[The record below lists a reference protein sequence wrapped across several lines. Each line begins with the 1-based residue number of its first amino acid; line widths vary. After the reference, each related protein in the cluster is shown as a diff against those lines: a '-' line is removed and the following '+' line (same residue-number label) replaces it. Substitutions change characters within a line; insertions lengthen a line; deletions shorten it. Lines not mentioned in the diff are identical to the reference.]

1 MKMSKRFML
10 IGFLLATAAFAYAQT
25 VENVILMIPDGCSGN
40 LIELYKM
47 VSKQDPN
54 KFPPLAFEDIQ
65 TGMICT
71 LNCDG
76 RTTDSAAAG
85 TAYATGVKTKN
96 AYLSVSP
103 DGKTLPTIAEKA
115 KQKGLGVGLVTSDSI
130 NGATPSAFCAH
141 VSNRGKVE
149 DIKKMREA
157 QGFDVAEGSE
167 KKNLLAEKT
176 KDALQLL
183 SQNKKGF
190 FLMVEGGAIDHSQH
204 ANNPM
209 GALEDLEDFN
219 RAVTVV
225 RAFVKSNGKTLLVI
239 APDHDTGG
247 MTITGTNLVGQ
258 LVTQKVT
265 AKDMTKKLEKSEAT
279 HTVQS
284 ISAAI
289 TQEYK
294 IAVPADEIEK
304 IFKANEKEYGK
315 RSKKEK
321 DQHLLEKVARLINA
335 TVFGVSYTT
344 GGHTEIDVPLW
355 STGPKA
361 MSGKVDNTDVN
372 KHLVNVL
379 GL

>member
-1 MKMSKRFML
+1 
-10 IGFLLATAAFAYAQT
+10 
-25 VENVILMIPDGCSGN
+25 MIPDGCSGN
-40 LIELYKM
+40 LVELYKM

-65 TGMICT
+65 TGMIST

-76 RTTDSAAAG
+76 RTSDSAAAG
-85 TAYATGVKTKN
+85 TAFATGVKTKN
-96 AYLSVSP
+96 AYLAMSP
-103 DGKTLPTIAEKA
+103 DGKVLPTIAEKA

-141 VSNRGKVE
+141 VSNRSKVE

-167 KKNLLAEKT
+167 KKNLLVEKT

-219 RAVTVV
+219 RAVAVV
-225 RAFVKSNGKTLLVI
+225 RTFVKSNGKTLLVI

-247 MTITGTNLVGQ
+247 MTITDTNLVSNFCKKTVSGQ
-258 LVTQKVT
+258 NLKQKFMNTQ
-265 AKDMTKKLEKSEAT
+265 
-279 HTVQS
+279 
-284 ISAAI
+284 
-289 TQEYK
+289 
-294 IAVPADEIEK
+294 
-304 IFKANEKEYGK
+304 
-315 RSKKEK
+315 
-321 DQHLLEKVARLINA
+321 
-335 TVFGVSYTT
+335 VFGVNYTT
-344 GGHTEIDVPLW
+344 GGHTAIDVPLW

-372 KHLVNVL
+372 KHLVSVL

>member
-1 MKMSKRFML
+1 MIMNRSAVFS
-10 IGFLLATAAFAYAQT
+10 FLLATAVFAHAQT

-40 LIELYKM
+40 LVELYKM
-47 VSKQDPN
+47 VSKQDPK

-96 AYLSVSP
+96 AYLSMSP
-103 DGKTLPTIAEKA
+103 DGKMLPTIAEKA
-115 KQKGLGVGLVTSDSI
+115 KKKGLGVGLLTSDSI

-149 DIKKMREA
+149 DIKTMREA
-157 QGFDVAEGSE
+157 QGFDVVEGSE
-167 KKNLLAEKT
+167 RKNRLSEKT
-176 KDALQLL
+176 TDALQLL
-183 SQNKKGF
+183 SKNKKGF
-190 FLMVEGGAIDHSQH
+190 FLMVEGGEIDHAQH
-204 ANNPM
+204 ANNPV

-219 RAVTVV
+219 RAVAVV
-225 RAFVKSNGKTLLVI
+225 RTFVKSNGKTLLII

-247 MTITGTNLVGQ
+247 MTITGTNLVSH
-258 LVTQKVT
+258 LL
-265 AKDMTKKLEKSEAT
+265 AFPLSPKDMTKKLEKSDKAL
-279 HTVQS
+279 TVS
-284 ISAAI
+284 SVSAAI
-289 TQEYK
+289 AQEYK
-294 IAVPADEIEK
+294 VTIPMEELEK
-304 IFKANEKEYGK
+304 VFKANEKEYGK
-315 RSKKEK
+315 RSKK
-321 DQHLLEKVARLINA
+321 DQVQHVLEKVARLVN
-335 TVFGVSYTT
+335 TYVFGVSYTT

-361 MSGKVDNTDVN
+361 MSGKVDNTDVS
-372 KHLVNVL
+372 KHIANVL

>member
-1 MKMSKRFML
+1 M
-10 IGFLLATAAFAYAQT
+10 T
-25 VENVILMIPDGCSGN
+25 
-40 LIELYKM
+40 
-47 VSKQDPN
+47 
-54 KFPPLAFEDIQ
+54 
-65 TGMICT
+65 
-71 LNCDG
+71 
-76 RTTDSAAAG
+76 
-85 TAYATGVKTKN
+85 
-96 AYLSVSP
+96 P
-103 DGKTLPTIAEKA
+103 DGKVLPTVAEKA
-115 KQKGLGVGLVTSDSI
+115 KQKGLGVGLLTSDSI

-157 QGFDVAEGSE
+157 QGFDVTEGSE
-167 KKNLLAEKT
+167 KKNRLAEKT
-176 KDALQLL
+176 TEALQLL

-204 ANNPM
+204 SNNPV

-225 RAFVKSNGKTLLVI
+225 RTFMKSNGKTLLII

-247 MTITGTNLVGQ
+247 MTITGTNLVSDLCKKTVSGQ
-258 LVTQKVT
+258 DLKQ
-265 AKDMTKKLEKSEAT
+265 KLEKAEKK
-279 HTVQS
+279 HTIES

-294 IAVPADEIEK
+294 VTLSADELDK
-304 IFKANEKEYGK
+304 IFKAEEKDPGK
-315 RSKKEK
+315 RNK
-321 DQHLLEKVARLINA
+321 DDHGQNLVNKVVRLVN
-335 TVFGVSYTT
+335 TYVFGVNYST

-355 STGPKA
+355 SAGPKA

-372 KHLVNVL
+372 KHIVNAL

>member
-1 MKMSKRFML
+1 MILKRSTIFS
-10 IGFLLATAAFAYAQT
+10 FLLATAVFSYAQQ

-40 LIELYKM
+40 LIELYKI
-47 VSKQDPN
+47 VSKQDPK
-54 KFPPLAFEDIQ
+54 KFPPLAFDDIQ

-96 AYLSVSP
+96 AYVSMSP
-103 DGKTLPTIAEKA
+103 DGKVLPTIAEKA
-115 KQKGLGVGLVTSDSI
+115 KQKGLGVGLLTSDSI

-149 DIKKMREA
+149 DITKMREA
-157 QGFDVAEGSE
+157 QGFDVVEGSE
-167 KKNLLAEKT
+167 KKNRLGDKT

-183 SQNKKGF
+183 SKNKKGF
-190 FLMVEGGAIDHSQH
+190 FLMVEGGEIDHAQH
-204 ANNPM
+204 ANNPA

-219 RAVTVV
+219 RAVVVV
-225 RAFVKSNGKTLLVI
+225 RAFVKSNGKTLLII

-247 MTITGTNLVGQ
+247 MSITGTNLVGQ
-258 LVTQKVT
+258 LIVQKLT
-265 AKDMTKKLEKSEAT
+265 AKALTKKLEKSDT
-279 HTVQS
+279 RHTIQS
-284 ISAAI
+284 LAAAI

-294 IAVPADEIEK
+294 IDVPATEIEK

-315 RSKKEK
+315 RSKRDQ
-321 DQHLLEKVARLINA
+321 DQHLLEKVARLIN
-335 TVFGVSYTT
+335 TYVFGVSYTT

-355 STGPKA
+355 SAGPKA

-372 KHLVNVL
+372 KHIVNVL
-379 GL
+379 GM

>member
-1 MKMSKRFML
+1 MILKRSTIF
-10 IGFLLATAAFAYAQT
+10 GFLLATAVFAYAQQ

-65 TGMICT
+65 TGMIST

-96 AYLSVSP
+96 AYLSMTP
-103 DGKTLPTIAEKA
+103 DGKVLPTVAEKA
-115 KQKGLGVGLVTSDSI
+115 KQKGLSVGLLTSDSI

-157 QGFDVAEGSE
+157 QGFDVTEGSE
-167 KKNLLAEKT
+167 KKNRLAEKT
-176 KDALQLL
+176 MEALQLL
-183 SQNKKGF
+183 SKNKKGF

-204 ANNPM
+204 ANNPV

-219 RAVTVV
+219 RAVAVV
-225 RAFVKSNGKTLLVI
+225 RDFVKSNGKTLLII

-247 MTITGTNLVGQ
+247 MSISGTNMVSQ
-258 LVTQKVT
+258 LVVQKVT
-265 AKDMTKKLEKSEAT
+265 AKELTKKLEKSDT
-279 HTVQS
+279 PHTVQS
-284 ISAAI
+284 LSAAI
-289 TQEYK
+289 THEYK
-294 IAVPADEIEK
+294 IAVPSGEIEK
-304 IFKANEKEYGK
+304 IAKANEKEYGK
-315 RSKKEK
+315 RSKK
-321 DQHLLEKVARLINA
+321 DQHQHLLEKVARLIN
-335 TVFGVSYTT
+335 TYVFGVSYTT

-355 STGPKA
+355 SAGPKA

-372 KHLVNVL
+372 KHIVSVL

>member
-1 MKMSKRFML
+1 MNMSKRSLMISFW
-10 IGFLLATAAFAYAQT
+10 LATAVFAYSQT

-40 LIELYKM
+40 LIELYKI
-47 VSKQDPN
+47 VSKQDP
-54 KFPPLAFEDIQ
+54 KKYPPLAFEDIQ

-96 AYLSVSP
+96 AYVSMTP
-103 DGKTLPTIAEKA
+103 DGKVLPTVAEKA
-115 KQKGLGVGLVTSDSI
+115 KQKGLSVGLVTSDSI

-157 QGFDVAEGSE
+157 QGFDVTEGSE
-167 KKNLLAEKT
+167 KKNRLAEKT
-176 KDALQLL
+176 TEVLQKL

-204 ANNPM
+204 ANNPT

-219 RAVTVV
+219 QAVAVV
-225 RAFVKSNGKTLLVI
+225 RTFVKSNDKTLLII

-258 LVTQKVT
+258 LITQKVT
-265 AKDMTKKLEKSEAT
+265 AKELAKKLEKTDAS
-279 HTVQS
+279 HTLQS
-284 ISAAI
+284 LSAAI
-289 TQEYK
+289 THEYK
-294 IAVPADEIEK
+294 IAVPADELEK

-315 RSKKEK
+315 RSKKDQ
-321 DQHLLEKVARLINA
+321 DQHLLEKVARLIN
-335 TVFGVSYTT
+335 TYVFGVSYST

-372 KHLVNVL
+372 KHIVKVL

>member
-1 MKMSKRFML
+1 MIMSKRSLM
-10 IGFLLATAAFAYAQT
+10 IGFLLATAVFAYAQT

-47 VSKQDPN
+47 VSKQDP
-54 KFPPLAFEDIQ
+54 KKYPPLAFENIQ

-76 RTTDSAAAG
+76 RITDSAAAG

-96 AYLSVSP
+96 AYLAMSP
-103 DGKTLPTIAEKA
+103 DGTVLTTIAEKA
-115 KQKGLGVGLVTSDSI
+115 KKKGLSVGLLTSDSI

-157 QGFDVAEGSE
+157 QGFDVTEGSE
-167 KKNLLAEKT
+167 KKNLLVEKT
-176 KDALQLL
+176 TQALQLL

-204 ANNPM
+204 GNNPA

-219 RAVTVV
+219 RAVSVV
-225 RAFVKSNGKTLLVI
+225 RDFVKSNGKTLLI
-239 APDHDTGG
+239 ISPDHDTGG
-247 MTITGTNLVGQ
+247 MSITGTNLVSQ
-258 LVTQKVT
+258 LIAQTVT
-265 AKDMTKKLEKSEAT
+265 AKELTKKLEKSDAN

-284 ISAAI
+284 LSAAI

-294 IAVPADEIEK
+294 ISVPMEEIEK
-304 IFKANEKEYGK
+304 IFKANEKEYAK
-315 RSKKEK
+315 RSKK
-321 DQHLLEKVARLINA
+321 DQVQHLLEKVARLIN
-335 TVFGVSYTT
+335 TYVFGVSYTT

-355 STGPKA
+355 SMGPKA
-361 MSGKVDNTDVN
+361 MSGKIDNTDVN
-372 KHLVNVL
+372 KHIVNVL

>member
-1 MKMSKRFML
+1 MILKRSTIF
-10 IGFLLATAAFAYAQT
+10 GFLLATAVFAYAQQ

-65 TGMICT
+65 TGMIST

-96 AYLSVSP
+96 AYLSMTP
-103 DGKTLPTIAEKA
+103 DGKVLPTVAEKA
-115 KQKGLGVGLVTSDSI
+115 KQKGLSVGLLTSDSI

-157 QGFDVAEGSE
+157 QGFDVTEGSE
-167 KKNLLAEKT
+167 KKNRLAEKT
-176 KDALQLL
+176 MEALQLL
-183 SQNKKGF
+183 SKNKKGF

-204 ANNPM
+204 ANNPV

-219 RAVTVV
+219 RAVAVV
-225 RAFVKSNGKTLLVI
+225 RDFVKSNGKTLLII

-247 MTITGTNLVGQ
+247 MSISGTNMVSQ
-258 LVTQKVT
+258 LVVQKVT
-265 AKDMTKKLEKSEAT
+265 AKELTKKLEKSDT
-279 HTVQS
+279 PHTVQS
-284 ISAAI
+284 LSAAI
-289 TQEYK
+289 THEYK
-294 IAVPADEIEK
+294 IAVPSGEIEK
-304 IFKANEKEYGK
+304 IAKANEKEYGK
-315 RSKKEK
+315 RSKKDQ
-321 DQHLLEKVARLINA
+321 DQHLLEKVARLIN
-335 TVFGVSYTT
+335 TYVFGVSYTT

-355 STGPKA
+355 SAGPKA

-372 KHLVNVL
+372 KHIVSVL

>member
-1 MKMSKRFML
+1 MILKRSTIF
-10 IGFLLATAAFAYAQT
+10 GFWLATAVFAYAQQ

-96 AYLSVSP
+96 AYLSMTP
-103 DGKTLPTIAEKA
+103 DGKVLPTVAEKA
-115 KQKGLGVGLVTSDSI
+115 KQKGLGVGLLTSDSI

-157 QGFDVAEGSE
+157 QGFDVTEGSE
-167 KKNLLAEKT
+167 KKNRLAEKT
-176 KDALQLL
+176 TEALQKL

-204 ANNPM
+204 ANNPV

-219 RAVTVV
+219 QAVAVV
-225 RAFVKSNGKTLLVI
+225 RTFLKSNDKTLLII

-258 LVTQKVT
+258 LITQKVS
-265 AKDMTKKLEKSEAT
+265 AKELAKKLEKTDAS
-279 HTVQS
+279 HTVKS
-284 ISAAI
+284 LSAAI
-289 TQEYK
+289 THEYK
-294 IAVPADEIEK
+294 IGVPADELEK

-315 RSKKEK
+315 RSKKDQ
-321 DQHLLEKVARLINA
+321 DQHLLEKVARLINSY
-335 TVFGVSYTT
+335 VFGVSYST

-355 STGPKA
+355 SAGPKA

-372 KHLVNVL
+372 KHIANVL

>member
-1 MKMSKRFML
+1 MILKRSTM
-10 IGFLLATAAFAYAQT
+10 IGFLLATAVFAYAQQ

-47 VSKQDPN
+47 VSKQDPK

-65 TGMICT
+65 TGMIST

-96 AYLSVSP
+96 AYLSMTP
-103 DGKTLPTIAEKA
+103 DGKVLQTVAEKA
-115 KQKGLGVGLVTSDSI
+115 KQKGLGVGLLTSDSI
-130 NGATPSAFCAH
+130 NGATPSAFCSH

-157 QGFDVAEGSE
+157 QGFDVVEGSE
-167 KKNLLAEKT
+167 KKNRLGEKT
-176 KDALQLL
+176 TDALMLL
-183 SQNKKGF
+183 SKNKKGF
-190 FLMVEGGAIDHSQH
+190 FLMVEGGEIDHSQH
-204 ANNPM
+204 ANNPA

-225 RAFVKSNGKTLLVI
+225 RDFVKSNGKTLLII

-247 MTITGTNLVGQ
+247 MSISGTNLVSR
-258 LVTQKVT
+258 LIAQKLA
-265 AKDMTKKLEKSEAT
+265 AKDLTKKLEKSGT
-279 HTVQS
+279 RHTVQS
-284 ISAAI
+284 LSAAI
-289 TQEYK
+289 MHEYK
-294 IAVPADEIEK
+294 VAVPADEIEK

-315 RSKKEK
+315 RSKKDQ
-321 DQHLLEKVARLINA
+321 DQHLFEKVARLINA
-335 TVFGVSYTT
+335 YVFGVSYTT

-355 STGPKA
+355 SVGPKA
-361 MSGKVDNTDVN
+361 MSGKIDNTDVN
-372 KHLVNVL
+372 KCIVNAL

>member
-1 MKMSKRFML
+1 MTLKRSTIFS
-10 IGFLLATAAFAYAQT
+10 FLLATAVFAYAQQ

-65 TGMICT
+65 TGMIST

-96 AYLSVSP
+96 AYVSMTP
-103 DGKTLPTIAEKA
+103 DGKVLQTVAEKA
-115 KQKGLGVGLVTSDSI
+115 KQKGLGVGLLTSDSI

-141 VSNRGKVE
+141 VSNRGKAD
-149 DIKKMREA
+149 DIIKMREA
-157 QGFDVAEGSE
+157 QGFDVTEGSE
-167 KKNLLAEKT
+167 KKNRLAEKT
-176 KDALQLL
+176 TEALQLL

-204 ANNPM
+204 SNNPV

-225 RAFVKSNGKTLLVI
+225 RTFMKSNGKTLLII

-247 MTITGTNLVGQ
+247 MTITGTNLVSNLAKKNASGQ
-258 LVTQKVT
+258 DLKQ
-265 AKDMTKKLEKSEAT
+265 KLEKAEKK
-279 HTVQS
+279 HTIES

-294 IAVPADEIEK
+294 VTLSADELDK
-304 IFKANEKEYGK
+304 IFKAEEKDPGK
-315 RSKKEK
+315 RNK
-321 DQHLLEKVARLINA
+321 DDHGQNLVDKVVRLVN
-335 TVFGVSYTT
+335 TYVFGVNYST

-355 STGPKA
+355 SAGPKA

-372 KHLVNVL
+372 KHIVNAL